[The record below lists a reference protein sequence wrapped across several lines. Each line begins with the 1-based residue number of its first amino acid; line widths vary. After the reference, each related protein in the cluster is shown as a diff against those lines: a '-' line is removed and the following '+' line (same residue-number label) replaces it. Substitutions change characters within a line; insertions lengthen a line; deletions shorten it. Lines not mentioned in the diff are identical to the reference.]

1 MYFVI
6 FYHTEVYKSALAY
19 SCMSYLT
26 FSIALWNHCT
36 YKGGGV
42 AKYLD
47 TLINLHWLIWSNTSY
62 YVHNLGLHG
71 HAYKQTRI
79 A

>member
-1 MYFVI
+1 M
-6 FYHTEVYKSALAY
+6 EQL
-19 SCMSYLT
+19 YLQM
-26 FSIALWNHCT
+26 
-36 YKGGGV
+36 GGV

-71 HAYKQTRI
+71 HAYKQTNKQELDD
-79 A
+79 

>member
-1 MYFVI
+1 M
-6 FYHTEVYKSALAY
+6 EQL
-19 SCMSYLT
+19 YLQM
-26 FSIALWNHCT
+26 
-36 YKGGGV
+36 GGV